1 MKLKI
6 ERITLIPYLNV
17 NFYLPLRQFISD
29 SGNILFF
36 GSVN

>member
-6 ERITLIPYLNV
+6 ERITLIPYLNF
-17 NFYLPLRQFISD
+17 NLPVRQFISGPGD
-29 SGNILFF
+29 ILFF